1 MQSATE
7 EANLLAVCNLDVTAL
22 NKANGIWE
30 AITQVKSGEVQ
41 VIRDKYCPKSRKEP
55 SNPVWNSIKN
65 AISRRERLYLQLQN
79 QFRGDEDRFFAFFTL
94 TPDQVLSKKKQKR
107 GENLRGM
114 RKLVEAIT
122 RMEKD
127 IVVQKQ
133 HSQYLESHG
142 QFSMA
147 LWQAAWGNQNDWEVW
162 RQLRLETYN

>member
-1 MQSATE
+1 
-7 EANLLAVCNLDVTAL
+7 LDVTAL
-22 NKANGIWE
+22 NKANGIRQ

-55 SNPVWNSIKN
+55 SNLVWNSIKN

-79 QFRGDEDRFFAFFTL
+79 QFSGDEDRFFTFFTL
-94 TPDQVLSKKKQKR
+94 TPDQVQAKKKKR

-114 RKLVEAIT
+114 RKLVEAIS

-133 HSQYLESHG
+133 HSQYLGSDG

-147 LWQAAWGNQNDWEVW
+147 LWQATWGNQNDWEVW
-162 RQLRLETYN
+162 RQLGLETYN